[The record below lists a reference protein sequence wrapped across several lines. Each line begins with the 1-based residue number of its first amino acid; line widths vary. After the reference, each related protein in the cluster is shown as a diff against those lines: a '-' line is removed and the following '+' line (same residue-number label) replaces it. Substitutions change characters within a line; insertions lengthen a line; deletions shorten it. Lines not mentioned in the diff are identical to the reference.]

1 MKLTVSKLKIIL
13 LLLLALTLIF
23 IWTNSMQSRSESTK
37 RSSQVLELVA
47 DILEPV
53 GIDVDTTDDRPI
65 RKLAHFAEFFLLGT
79 ELAALC
85 LLYGMCSAQGFI
97 NSLSA
102 GLAAAVTDETIQIF
116 SDRGSSV
123 ADVLLDFSGVLAA
136 TAAVWLIYR
145 LKSKRNNRTNPS

>member
-23 IWTNSMQSRSESTK
+23 IWTNSMQSRGESTK
-37 RSSQVLELVA
+37 RSSEVLEA
-47 DILEPV
+47 IAEILEPV
-53 GIDVDTTDDRPI
+53 GIEVDTTDDHLI

-79 ELAALC
+79 ELSALC
-85 LLYGMCSAQGFI
+85 LLYGMCSAQGFV

-116 SDRGSSV
+116 SNRGSSV

-136 TAAVWLIYR
+136 AAAVWLIYR
-145 LKSKRNNRTNPS
+145 MKIKRKK

>member
-1 MKLTVSKLKIIL
+1 MKLPVFKLKIIF

-23 IWTNSMQSRSESTK
+23 IWTNSMQSRGESTR
-37 RSSQVLELVA
+37 RSSEVMELIA

-53 GIDVDTTDDRPI
+53 GIEVDTTDDHLI

-85 LLYGMCSAQGFI
+85 LLYGMYSAQGFV

-102 GLAAAVTDETIQIF
+102 GLAAAVIDEAIQIF
-116 SDRGSSV
+116 SNRGSSV

-136 TAAVWLIYR
+136 AAAVWLIYR
-145 LKSKRNNRTNPS
+145 MKNKRKK

>member
-1 MKLTVSKLKIIL
+1 MKLTVSKLKVIV

-79 ELAALC
+79 ELSALC
-85 LLYGMCSAQGFI
+85 LL
-97 NSLSA
+97 
-102 GLAAAVTDETIQIF
+102 
-116 SDRGSSV
+116 
-123 ADVLLDFSGVLAA
+123 
-136 TAAVWLIYR
+136 
-145 LKSKRNNRTNPS
+145 

>member
-1 MKLTVSKLKIIL
+1 MKLPFSKLKIIV

-65 RKLAHFAEFFLLGT
+65 RKLAHFAEFFLLGA
-79 ELAALC
+79 ELSTLC
-85 LLYGMCSAQGFI
+85 LLYGMSSAQGFF

-123 ADVLLDFSGVLAA
+123 ADVHAEPED
-136 TAAVWLIYR
+136 TAASLSAIINDSPSTK
-145 LKSKRNNRTNPS
+145 LKLTFQ

>member
-1 MKLTVSKLKIIL
+1 
-13 LLLLALTLIF
+13 
-23 IWTNSMQSRSESTK
+23 
-37 RSSQVLELVA
+37 
-47 DILEPV
+47 
-53 GIDVDTTDDRPI
+53 
-65 RKLAHFAEFFLLGT
+65 
-79 ELAALC
+79 
-85 LLYGMCSAQGFI
+85 MCSAQGFF

-145 LKSKRNNRTNPS
+145 MKMKKK